1 MAICKF
7 CGIPFSSV
15 SSVCD
20 HLELYHD
27 DSHDTCPGKIIYKN
41 KKNKIKSKIFD
52 LLDDPCRVN
61 DRAFRAAFARYKFPI
76 NGRISFSAPPATIGQ
91 LIPENESAACLS
103 NGASCLRVRV
113 N

>member
-27 DSHDTCPGKIIYKN
+27 DSHDTCP
-41 KKNKIKSKIFD
+41 
-52 LLDDPCRVN
+52 DDPCRVN

-76 NGRISFSAPPATIGQ
+76 NGRISFSAPPTTIGQ

-113 N
+113 NKNLLFLFSYLIKIILF

>member
-15 SSVCD
+15 SNVCD

-27 DSHDTCPGKIIYKN
+27 DSHDTCPGKTFFFLVIEIQFT
-41 KKNKIKSKIFD
+41 IF
-52 LLDDPCRVN
+52 LDDPCRIN
-61 DRAFRAAFARYKFPI
+61 DRAFRTTFARYKFPI
-76 NGRISFSAPPATIGQ
+76 NGRIPFSAPTTTIGQ

-113 N
+113 S